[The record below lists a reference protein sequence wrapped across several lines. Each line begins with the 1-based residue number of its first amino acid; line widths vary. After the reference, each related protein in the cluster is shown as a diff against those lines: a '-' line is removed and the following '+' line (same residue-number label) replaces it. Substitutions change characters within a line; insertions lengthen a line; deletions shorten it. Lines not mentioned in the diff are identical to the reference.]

1 MHIFRQHYSKIV
13 KEDLPPLY
21 SRICFRCQY
30 AAKSPYVFA
39 QIPWNF
45 HDIVLLVYI
54 LKRDAK
60 ITTLLAN
67 RIHTTELSATG
78 REISECCQKVTCD
91 FTEIVNNHWV
101 EPRSSMSK
109 CEIYFQLFSEITHTI
124 LKIDTIVL
132 HSVGRNYCKRYDAN

>member
-13 KEDLPPLY
+13 KEDLPTLY

-30 AAKSPYVFA
+30 TAKSPYVFA
-39 QIPWNF
+39 QISWNF

-54 LKRDAK
+54 LRRDTK
-60 ITTLLAN
+60 ITPLLAN

-78 REISECCQKVTCD
+78 HEISECCQKVTCD

-101 EPRSSMSK
+101 EPRSSMAN
-109 CEIYFQLFSEITHTI
+109 CEIYSQLFSEITHII
-124 LKIDTIVL
+124 LKTFLTPLSYIV
-132 HSVGRNYCKRYDAN
+132 